1 MTATTTKTRPR
12 GRPRSAKSQKAILSK
27 AIEILLE
34 QGLHSMSMDDVAKRA
49 GVSKAT
55 IYRWWASKELLA
67 LDALA
72 TEWAL
77 PTPSPG
83 LDTGSLREDLLARF
97 HPWLLQLNQK
107 PYERVIAG
115 LLAQTQTDPEFAKL
129 YRERFVATRRDDARM
144 LLLRA
149 IDRGEIAVDTNLEL
163 TLDLLYGPIYH
174 RLLHGHA
181 PLNDRFATQVID
193 AVIAAISSGG
203 LATGRSSRT
212 SVATKG
218 PATKRP
224 ARKRSAATG
233 Q

>member
-1 MTATTTKTRPR
+1 MTDTAAKTRGR
-12 GRPRSAKSQKAILSK
+12 GRPRSVTSQKAIL
-27 AIEILLE
+27 ATAVEILLE
-34 QGLHSMSMDDVAKRA
+34 QGLTSMSMDDLAKRA

-77 PTPSPG
+77 PTPSPD
-83 LDTGSLREDLLARF
+83 LDTGSLRGDLLARIQ
-97 HPWLLQLNQK
+97 PWLAQLNQK
-107 PYERVIAG
+107 PYERIIAG

-129 YRERFVATRRDDARM
+129 YRERFVAPRRDETRK

-149 IDRGEIAVDTNLEL
+149 IHRSEIGADTNLEV

-174 RLLHGHA
+174 RLLHRHG
-181 PLNDRFATQVID
+181 PLNDQFATQVID
-193 AVIAAISSGG
+193 AVIAAITCGG
-203 LATGRSSRT
+203 LATGRRSRT
-212 SVATKG
+212 SATR
-218 PATKRP
+218 KRP
-224 ARKRSAATG
+224 APRRPTATR

>member
-1 MTATTTKTRPR
+1 MTPMSTKTRGR
-12 GRPRSAKSQKAILSK
+12 GRPRSATSQKAILAT

-34 QGLHSMSMDDVAKRA
+34 QGLTSMSMDDLAKRA

-77 PTPSPG
+77 PTPSPD
-83 LDTGSLREDLLARF
+83 LDTGSLRGDLLARIR
-97 HPWLLQLNQK
+97 PWLGQLNQK
-107 PYERVIAG
+107 PYERIIAG
-115 LLAQTQTDPEFAKL
+115 LLAQTQTNPQFAKL
-129 YRERFVATRRDDARM
+129 YRERFVAPRRDETRK

-149 IDRGEIAVDTNLEL
+149 IDRGEIGADTNLEV

-174 RLLHGHA
+174 RLLHRHA

-193 AVIAAISSGG
+193 AVIAAISRGG
-203 LATGRSSRT
+203 LATGSPSTSRA
-212 SVATKG
+212 S
-218 PATKRP
+218 TKRKAP
-224 ARKRSAATG
+224 RGSAPTG

>member
-1 MTATTTKTRPR
+1 MTDTITKTAGR
-12 GRPRSAKSQKAILSK
+12 GRPRSARSQKAIVAA

-34 QGLHSMSMDDVAKRA
+34 QGLNSMSMDDVAKRA

-67 LDALA
+67 MDALA

-77 PTPSPG
+77 PAPSPD
-83 LDTGSLREDLLARF
+83 LDTGGLRGDLLARLR
-97 HPWLLQLNQK
+97 PWLAQLNLK
-107 PYERVIAG
+107 PYERIIAG

-129 YRERFVATRRDDARM
+129 YREHFVAPRRDETRM

-149 IDRGEIAVDTNLEL
+149 IERGEIGADTNLEV

-181 PLNDRFATQVID
+181 PLNDGFAAQVVD
-193 AVIAAISSGG
+193 AVIAAISCGG
-203 LATGRSSRT
+203 LASGKSSR
-212 SVATKG
+212 SRA
-218 PATKRP
+218 ATKRP
-224 ARKRSAATG
+224 RA
-233 Q
+233 

>member
-1 MTATTTKTRPR
+1 VTDTATKNRPR
-12 GRPRSAKSQKAILSK
+12 GRPRSEKSQKAILAK

-34 QGLHSMSMDDVAKRA
+34 QGLSSMSMDDVAKRA
-49 GVSKAT
+49 NVSKAT

-67 LDALA
+67 MDALA
-72 TEWAL
+72 NEWAL
-77 PTPSPG
+77 PTPSSG
-83 LDTGSLREDLLARF
+83 LDTGSLRGDLLARLR
-97 HPWLLQLNQK
+97 PWLRQLNQK
-107 PYERVIAG
+107 PYERIIAG

-129 YRERFVATRRDDARM
+129 YREHFVAPRRDETRM

-149 IDRGEIAVDTNLEL
+149 IDRGEIAAETNLEL

-181 PLNDRFATQVID
+181 PLNDGFAAQVID

-203 LATGRSSRT
+203 LATGKTSRSR
-212 SVATKG
+212 V
-218 PATKRP
+218 ATKRP
-224 ARKRSAATG
+224 ATRRTAATG

>member
-1 MTATTTKTRPR
+1 MTDTTTKTRPR
-12 GRPRSAKSQKAILSK
+12 GRPRSASSQKAILAA

-34 QGLHSMSMDDVAKRA
+34 HGLSSMSMDDVAKRA

-67 LDALA
+67 MDALA

-77 PTPSPG
+77 PTPSRG
-83 LDTGSLREDLLARF
+83 LDTGSLRGDLLARLR
-97 HPWLLQLNQK
+97 PWLRQLNLK

-129 YRERFVATRRDDARM
+129 YREHFVAPRREETRM

-149 IDRGEIAVDTNLEL
+149 IDRGEIGANTNLEL

-181 PLNDRFATQVID
+181 PLNDGFAAQVVD
-193 AVIAAISSGG
+193 AVIAAISCGG
-203 LATGRSSRT
+203 LATGKPSRSG
-212 SVATKG
+212 V
-218 PATKRP
+218 ATKRP
-224 ARKRSAATG
+224 AHRRSAASG

>member
-1 MTATTTKTRPR
+1 MTDTSTKTRGR
-12 GRPRSAKSQKAILSK
+12 GRPRSVTSQKAILAT

-34 QGLHSMSMDDVAKRA
+34 QGLTSMSMDDLAKRA

-77 PTPSPG
+77 PTPSPD
-83 LDTGSLREDLLARF
+83 LDTGSLRGDLLARI
-97 HPWLLQLNQK
+97 HPWLGQLNEK
-107 PYERVIAG
+107 PYERIIAG

-129 YRERFVATRRDDARM
+129 YRERFVAPRREETRN
-144 LLLRA
+144 LLFRA
-149 IDRGEIAVDTNLEL
+149 IDRGEIGADTNLEV

-174 RLLHGHA
+174 RLLHRHA
-181 PLNDRFATQVID
+181 PLNDQFATQVID
-193 AVIAAISSGG
+193 AVIAAITCGG
-203 LATGRSSRT
+203 LATGRPSTSR
-212 SVATKG
+212 AAK
-218 PATKRP
+218 KRP
-224 ARKRSAATG
+224 ARRGSAATG

>member
-1 MTATTTKTRPR
+1 MTDTSTTTQPR
-12 GRPRSAKSQKAILSK
+12 GRPRSATSQKAILAT

-34 QGLHSMSMDDVAKRA
+34 QGLTSMSMDDLAKRA

-77 PTPSPG
+77 PTPSPD
-83 LDTGSLREDLLARF
+83 LDTGSLRGDLLARIR
-97 HPWLLQLNQK
+97 PWLGQLNQK

-115 LLAQTQTDPEFAKL
+115 LLAQTQTNPQFAKL
-129 YRERFVATRRDDARM
+129 YRERFVAPRRDETRN

-149 IDRGEIAVDTNLEL
+149 IDRGEIGADTNLEV

-174 RLLHGHA
+174 RLLHRHA
-181 PLNDRFATQVID
+181 PLNDQFATQVID
-193 AVIAAISSGG
+193 AVIAAISRGG
-203 LATGRSSRT
+203 LATGSPSTSRA
-212 SVATKG
+212 S
-218 PATKRP
+218 TKRKAP
-224 ARKRSAATG
+224 RGSAPTG

>member
-1 MTATTTKTRPR
+1 MTDTITKTRPR
-12 GRPRSAKSQKAILSK
+12 GRPRSAKSQKAIVAA

-34 QGLHSMSMDDVAKRA
+34 QGLNSMSMDDVAKRA

-67 LDALA
+67 MDALA

-77 PTPSPG
+77 PTPSSG
-83 LDTGSLREDLLARF
+83 LNTGSLRGDLLARLR
-97 HPWLLQLNQK
+97 PWLAQLNLK
-107 PYERVIAG
+107 PYERIIAG

-129 YRERFVATRRDDARM
+129 YREHFVAPRRDETRM

-149 IDRGEIAVDTNLEL
+149 IDRGEIGADTNLEL

-181 PLNDRFATQVID
+181 PLNDGFAAQVID
-193 AVIAAISSGG
+193 AVIAAISCGG
-203 LATGRSSRT
+203 LATGKPSRSR
-212 SVATKG
+212 V
-218 PATKRP
+218 ATKRP
-224 ARKRSAATG
+224 ARTAATG

>member
-1 MTATTTKTRPR
+1 MSGATTKAQPR
-12 GRPRSAKSQKAILSK
+12 GRPRSEKSQKAILAK

-49 GVSKAT
+49 NVSKAT

-77 PTPSPG
+77 PAPISG

-97 HPWLLQLNQK
+97 RPWLRQLNQK
-107 PYERVIAG
+107 PYERIISG
-115 LLAQTQTDPEFAKL
+115 LLEQTQTNPEFAKL
-129 YRERFVATRRDDARM
+129 YREHFVAPRRDEART

-149 IDRGEIAVDTNLEL
+149 IDRGEIAADTNLEV

-174 RLLHGHA
+174 RLLHRHA
-181 PLNDRFATQVID
+181 PLNVRFAAQVID
-193 AVIAAISSGG
+193 AVIASISSGG
-203 LATGRSSRT
+203 LANG
-212 SVATKG
+212 K
-218 PATKRP
+218 P
-224 ARKRSAATG
+224 
-233 Q
+233 

>member
-1 MTATTTKTRPR
+1 MTDTSTTTQPR
-12 GRPRSAKSQKAILSK
+12 GRPRSATSQKAILAT

-34 QGLHSMSMDDVAKRA
+34 QGLTSMSMDDLAKRA

-72 TEWAL
+72 TEWAQ
-77 PTPSPG
+77 PTPSPD
-83 LDTGSLREDLLARF
+83 LDTGSLRGDLLARIR
-97 HPWLLQLNQK
+97 PWLGQLNQK

-115 LLAQTQTDPEFAKL
+115 LLAQTQTNPQFAKL
-129 YRERFVATRRDDARM
+129 YRERFVAPRRDETRK

-149 IDRGEIAVDTNLEL
+149 IDRGEIGADTNLEV

-174 RLLHGHA
+174 RLLHRHA
-181 PLNDRFATQVID
+181 PLNDQFATQVID
-193 AVIAAISSGG
+193 AVIAAISCGG
-203 LATGRSSRT
+203 LATGSPST
-212 SVATKG
+212 STA
-218 PATKRP
+218 ATKRP
-224 ARKRSAATG
+224 APRGSAPTG

>member
-1 MTATTTKTRPR
+1 MTETSTKTRGR
-12 GRPRSAKSQKAILSK
+12 GRPRSATSQKAILAK

-34 QGLHSMSMDDVAKRA
+34 QGLTSMSMDDVAKRA

-77 PTPSPG
+77 PTPSPD
-83 LDTGSLREDLLARF
+83 LDTGSLRGDLLARI
-97 HPWLLQLNQK
+97 HPWLGQLNQK
-107 PYERVIAG
+107 PYERIIAG

-129 YRERFVATRRDDARM
+129 YREQFVAPRRDETRR

-149 IDRGEIAVDTNLEL
+149 IDRGEIGADTNLEV

-174 RLLHGHA
+174 RLLHRHA
-181 PLNDRFATQVID
+181 PLNDRFAAQVID
-193 AVIAAISSGG
+193 AVIAAISAGG
-203 LATGRSSRT
+203 LATGSPSRT
-212 SVATKG
+212 RAATKHQA
-218 PATKRP
+218 PR
-224 ARKRSAATG
+224 RSAATG

>member
-1 MTATTTKTRPR
+1 MSDTAAKTRGR
-12 GRPRSAKSQKAILSK
+12 GRPRSVTSQKAILAT

-34 QGLHSMSMDDVAKRA
+34 QGLTSMSMDDLAKRA

-77 PTPSPG
+77 PTPSPD
-83 LDTGSLREDLLARF
+83 LDTGSLRGDLLARIQ
-97 HPWLLQLNQK
+97 PWLGQLNQK
-107 PYERVIAG
+107 PYERIIAG
-115 LLAQTQTDPEFAKL
+115 LLAQTQTNPEFAKL
-129 YRERFVATRRDDARM
+129 YRERFVAPRRDQART

-149 IDRGEIAVDTNLEL
+149 IDRGEIGADTNLEV

-174 RLLHGHA
+174 RLLHRHG
-181 PLNDRFATQVID
+181 PLNDQFAAQVID
-193 AVIAAISSGG
+193 AVIAAISCGG
-203 LATGRSSRT
+203 LATGSPSTSR
-212 SVATKG
+212 AT
-218 PATKRP
+218 TKRP
-224 ARKRSAATG
+224 AARGSAPAG

>member
-1 MTATTTKTRPR
+1 MTDTTTRTRPR
-12 GRPRSAKSQKAILSK
+12 GRPRSAKSQKAILAK

-34 QGLHSMSMDDVAKRA
+34 QGLQSMSMDDVAKRA

-83 LDTGSLREDLLARF
+83 LDTGSLRGDLLARF
-97 HPWLLQLNQK
+97 HPWLRQLNQK
-107 PYERVIAG
+107 PYERIIAG
-115 LLAQTQTDPEFAKL
+115 LVAQTQTDPEFAKV
-129 YRERFVATRRDDARM
+129 YRERFVAPRRDEARM

-149 IDRGEIAVDTNLEL
+149 IDRGEIAADTNREV

-174 RLLHGHA
+174 RLLHRHA
-181 PLNDRFATQVID
+181 PLSDRFATQVID

-203 LATGRSSRT
+203 LATDRPSRSKLSK
-212 SVATKG
+212 SKA
-218 PATKRP
+218 ATKRTAP
-224 ARKRSAATG
+224 KRSE
-233 Q
+233 